1 MAKILTWIV
10 SHKLITTF
18 LLIVVM
24 LLVFFFAMS
33 AKDTSVRP
41 AADLSAVGPTT
52 GPTVL
57 KDVVVVGNNWDGTA
71 DVFDPETFEVVK
83 RFDVVPDFDERVEE
97 INTSRVRRFF
107 FRLIRN
113 VIGEGNNQL
122 VDDMFTSH
130 DGRFL
135 YVSRPSFADVVAIDT
150 LTGELAWRT
159 KIDGFRAD
167 HSAISPDGKIF
178 LVSASTARKIQAIDT
193 ATGEIVAD
201 IESGDQPHEST
212 YSRDGKRIY
221 HASIGKVYVP
231 TTSGLFDWIK
241 GDRFFQIIDAETY
254 EVTRRV
260 DMRQKVEEAGFQVHD
275 AAVRPMA
282 ISPDEKFIY
291 LQISFFH
298 GFFEYDVEQDKVT
311 RKADLPIP
319 DETARLRLSEYQLN
333 SAHHGIAI
341 NEEGTKLCVAGT
353 MSAYA
358 AIVQRDTLET
368 TSVIPVGAK
377 PYWSTE
383 SKNGEHCYVSV
394 SQEDRVAVISW
405 EEEKEVASVPVGD
418 HPQRVRTGVM
428 LLPGALEAAEDGET
442 ADDGDASREDSS
454 EEDPS
459 EEGAAEDSADS
470 SDPA

>member
-1 MAKILTWIV
+1 MSKVLDWIS
-10 SHKLITTF
+10 SHKLVT
-18 LLIVVM
+18 L
-24 LLVFFFAMS
+24 LLVVTASLLSLFLALS
-33 AKDTSVRP
+33 AEDPSQRP
-41 AADLSAVGPTT
+41 GADLSTVAPTT

-57 KDVVVVGNNWDGTA
+57 RDVVVVGNNWDGTA
-71 DVFDPETFEVVK
+71 DAFDPNTFEVVK
-83 RFDVVPDFDERVEE
+83 RFDVVPDFDERMED
-97 INTSRVRRFF
+97 INSSRIRRLF
-107 FRLIRN
+107 FRVIRE

-135 YVSRPSFADVVAIDT
+135 YVSRPSFADVVAIDV

-178 LVSASTARKIQAIDT
+178 LVSASTARKVHAIDT
-193 ATGEIVAD
+193 ATGEIVAEF
-201 IESGDQPHEST
+201 ESGDQPHEST
-212 YSRDGKRIY
+212 YSPDGKRIY

-231 TTSGLFDWIK
+231 TTSKLFDWIK
-241 GDRFFQIIDAETY
+241 GDRYFQIVDAETY
-254 EVTRRV
+254 EVIRRV
-260 DMRQKVEEAGFQVHD
+260 DMRERVAEFGFDWVD
-275 AAVRPMA
+275 SAVRPMA
-282 ISPDEKFIY
+282 ISPDERFVY

-298 GFFEYDVEQDKVT
+298 GFFEYDVENDKVT

-319 DETARLRLSEYQLN
+319 DETAALRYSEYQLN

-368 TSVIPVGAK
+368 TSVIPVGPK

-383 SKNGEHCYVSV
+383 SADGRHCYVSV
-394 SQEDRVAVISW
+394 SQQDRVAVISW

-418 HPQRVRTGVM
+418 HPQRVRTGKM
-428 LLPGALEAAEDGET
+428 LLPAPADPSPEDAADGE
-442 ADDGDASREDSS
+442 S
-454 EEDPS
+454 
-459 EEGAAEDSADS
+459 GAEVD
-470 SDPA
+470 